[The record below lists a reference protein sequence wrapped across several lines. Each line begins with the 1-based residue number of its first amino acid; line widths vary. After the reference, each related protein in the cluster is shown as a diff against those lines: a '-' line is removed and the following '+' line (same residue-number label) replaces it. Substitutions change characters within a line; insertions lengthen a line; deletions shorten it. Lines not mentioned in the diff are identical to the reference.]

1 MSVSKAQLKA
11 TQVTWSKHYDNLIS
25 QVKHD
30 GEIQKQVAKDLSS
43 KAKQER
49 FCLFMELQFKLD
61 KKVNSTLQNCI
72 NKPATQH
79 YILKV
84 PMDKPLTQKFSIRT
98 ASKELLKYKL
108 NGKPITTQTQ
118 IEKKGVYHSFIYDK
132 PKVKKPTRISAQQK
146 VVTEWDMTK
155 EQYIADANSG
165 KIKFAS

>member
-98 ASKELLKYKL
+98 ASKELLKHKL
-108 NGKPITTQTQ
+108 KGKPITTQAQ
-118 IEKKGVYHSFIYDK
+118 IDKKGVYHAFTYDK
-132 PKVKKPTRISAQQK
+132 PKVKKPTQISATQN
-146 VVTEWDMTK
+146 VVNTFSMTK
-155 EQYIADANSG
+155 VQYIANAE
-165 KIKFAS
+165 KLKFVDVD

>member
-11 TQVTWSKHYDNLIS
+11 TMVTWTKHYDNL
-25 QVKHD
+25 VKTGKIT
-30 GEIQKQVAKDLSS
+30 GEIQKDVAKDLSS

-61 KKVNSTLQNCI
+61 KKVCGALQTCI
-72 NKPATQH
+72 GRPATQH

-98 ASKELLKYKL
+98 ASKELLKFKL
-108 NGKPITTQTQ
+108 KGKPITTQAQ
-118 IEKKGVYHSFIYDK
+118 IEKKGVYHSFVYDK

-165 KIKFAS
+165 KIKFAQ

>member
-11 TQVTWSKHYDNLIS
+11 TMVTWTKHYDNLVS
-25 QVKHD
+25 QGKKT

-61 KKVNSTLQNCI
+61 KKVCGALQTCI
-72 NKPATQH
+72 GRPATQH
-79 YILKV
+79 YILKT

-98 ASKELLKYKL
+98 ANKELLKYKL
-108 NGKPITTQTQ
+108 NGKPITTQAQ

-155 EQYIADANSG
+155 DQYIADANSG
-165 KIKFAS
+165 KIKFAK

>member
-11 TQVTWSKHYDNLIS
+11 TMVTWTKHYDNLVS
-25 QVKHD
+25 QGKKT

-49 FCLFMELQFKLD
+49 FCKFMELQYKLD
-61 KKVNSTLQNCI
+61 KKVCGALQTCI
-72 NKPATQH
+72 GRPATQH

-84 PMDKPLTQKFSIRT
+84 PMDKPLKQKFSIRT
-98 ASKELLKYKL
+98 ANKELLKFKL
-108 NGKPITTQTQ
+108 KGKPITTQAQ
-118 IEKKGVYHSFIYDK
+118 IEKKGVYHSFVYDK

-165 KIKFAS
+165 KLTFAK